1 MTYPNNP
8 YPQQPQQ
15 PGGYPP
21 QQPGYGAPQQQ
32 YGQPAYGAPQQQPQ
46 PAYGA
51 PQPGYGAPQQPQ
63 FGAPQQ
69 QFGAPQQQFGAPQ
82 PQYGAPQPQY
92 GAPQG
97 GYAPYGAP
105 QAPYASWG
113 QRAGSFLLD
122 YLIVG
127 VPAGILYGLAAT
139 VGTEP
144 IECDFSS
151 SYSTGCTGGGY
162 SAVGMIL
169 MLLGWLI
176 AIGGTIYLGYLEGST
191 GQTPGKKVVGLRTI
205 READGQ
211 LLGAGA
217 GVGRKFA
224 HIVDGLPCYIGYLW
238 PLWDAKKQTFADKIV
253 KSIVVKA

>member
-32 YGQPAYGAPQQQPQ
+32 YG
-46 PAYGA
+46 
-51 PQPGYGAPQQPQ
+51 
-63 FGAPQQ
+63 
-69 QFGAPQQQFGAPQ
+69 
-82 PQYGAPQPQY
+82 
-92 GAPQG
+92 
-97 GYAPYGAP
+97 AP

-113 QRAGSFLLD
+113 QRAGSFLID

-127 VPAGILYGLAAT
+127 LPAGILYGLAAS

-144 IECDFSS
+144 LECDFSS
-151 SYSTGCTGGGY
+151 SYSAGCTGGGY
-162 SAVGMIL
+162 SAVGWIL
-169 MLLGWLI
+169 LLLGWAI
-176 AIGGTIYLGYLEGST
+176 ALGGTVFLGYTEGTT